1 MYQVGKGLAIPFG
14 VEDKGSLSGEGNIYD
29 LPGLTRMHH
38 MKVVAEH

>member
-14 VEDKGSLSGEGNIYD
+14 VVDKGSPSGEGNIYD

-38 MKVVAEH
+38 TKVVAEH